1 MKTFSPSAKSIERNW
16 HLIDADGAILGRLA
30 TEVATLL
37 RGKHKAIY
45 APHIDTGDHV
55 VVINASK
62 VAVSAGKEEKKI
74 YYRHSGY
81 PGSLRE
87 RTLADQM
94 ERDPTEVIVKAVRG
108 MLPKTRL
115 GRQMIKK
122 LHVYPGAE
130 HKNGPQKPQLFELDP
145 RARRVSTEET
155 K

>member
-1 MKTFSPSAKSIERNW
+1 MKTYSAKPSEIEKKWVVINAER
-16 HLIDADGAILGRLA
+16 LVVVRLA
-30 TEVATLL
+30 TLIALRL
-37 RGKHKAIY
+37 RGKHKPIY

-55 VVINASK
+55 VVVNASK
-62 VAVSAGKEEKKI
+62 VSVTAGKETKKI

-94 ERDPTEVIVKAVRG
+94 ERDPTEVIKGAVRG
-108 MLPKTRL
+108 MLPKNRL

-122 LHVYPGAE
+122 LHVYPGDAHSNE
-130 HKNGPQKPQLFELDP
+130 SQKPQPFELDP
-145 RARRVSTEET
+145 RSRRGTSEES